1 MTFFPYPPKR
11 DSLLYV
17 ARHGAVTLTCNAPS
31 KALRPGLSVSRVEPS
46 GDLFSWYSSSSRR
59 SLGHSFLLGQ
69 RRRLNFF
76 SHLVISLFHQHY
88 RGPHAQFM
96 GHRHDGHPRTE
107 MTRMFFRH
115 GAKELQQLA
124 ILADRRPR
132 SLNEFAAQSWISTV
146 SNRAASGSLSGGALG
161 GHQPQKGRHLTNVF
175 DLAPVPDTGHHLAGH
190 DPADPGKRFEIV
202 YTLRQFRVVLTKA
215 ANLTGGLKDLFLPK
229 LQVVQQLLELKV
241 HHRRAGKLSQLG
253 FDQKR
258 PLAAGGSRGKLQ
270 PFHQQQRFDALLHR
284 HHLTDQGVAQLSQV
298 AQLPVQGRGN
308 MDALELAPTQIL
320 CQSQAVKPIGL
331 HSLSWRFRNH
341 RWRGYQARVLLSDQ
355 PVIQSIAR
363 RSSLIGKGYFL
374 IAIVLAN
381 MVHKMIDTVGHAH
394 RLQQS
399 LMIGKSDRDTFLV
412 HIESGKH
419 VVIASDERLA
429 SHRSAS
435 LVQRLIDFSHCTLM
449 EHSRCSSTSLIQVS
463 ESVLSF
469 IEGMSG
475 RSGRS
480 W

>member
-1 MTFFPYPPKR
+1 M
-11 DSLLYV
+11 
-17 ARHGAVTLTCNAPS
+17 
-31 KALRPGLSVSRVEPS
+31 
-46 GDLFSWYSSSSRR
+46 
-59 SLGHSFLLGQ
+59 
-69 RRRLNFF
+69 
-76 SHLVISLFHQHY
+76 
-88 RGPHAQFM
+88 
-96 GHRHDGHPRTE
+96 
-107 MTRMFFRH
+107 
-115 GAKELQQLA
+115 
-124 ILADRRPR
+124 
-132 SLNEFAAQSWISTV
+132 

-202 YTLRQFRVVLTKA
+202 YTLRQFRVVVTKA
-215 ANLTGGLKDLFLPK
+215 ANLTGGLKDLLLPK
-229 LQVVQQLLELKV
+229 LQIVQQLIELKA
-241 HHRRAGKLSQLG
+241 HHRRAWKLSQLG

-308 MDALELAPTQIL
+308 MDALELPPTQIL
-320 CQSQAVKPIGL
+320 RNPSAVEPIGL
-331 HSLSWRFRNH
+331 HPLSWRFGYH
-341 RWRGYQARVLLSDQ
+341 RRRCYQARVLLSDQ
-355 PVIQSIAR
+355 PIIQSIAR
-363 RSSLIGKGYFL
+363 RSGLIGKGYFL

-419 VVIASDERLA
+419 VVIARDESLA
-429 SHRSAS
+429 SHNAS
-435 LVQRLIDFSHCTLM
+435 WVQWLIDFNHCTPM

-463 ESVLSF
+463 
-469 IEGMSG
+469 G
-475 RSGRS
+475 RTDK
-480 W
+480 